1 MSEKTLKF
9 KNIRFNKNFFHK
21 SKESIDLFSVNIDEI
36 VVSDKSKHNNNSISI
51 YLFISQTQYKFTNIS
66 IASIQI

>member
-9 KNIRFNKNFFHK
+9 KNIRFNKKKFHK
-21 SKESIDLFSVNIDEI
+21 SKESIDLFSVKIDEI
-36 VVSDKSKHNNNSISI
+36 VVSDKSKHSNNSISI